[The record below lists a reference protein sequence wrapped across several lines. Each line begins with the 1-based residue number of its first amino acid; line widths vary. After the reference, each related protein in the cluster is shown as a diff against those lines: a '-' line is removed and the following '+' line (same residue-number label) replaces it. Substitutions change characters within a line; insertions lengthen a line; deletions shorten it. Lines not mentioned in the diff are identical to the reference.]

1 MTVNS
6 DVQPFLQRLEKAAD
20 LDDLQAL
27 IPGLRDTL
35 GVSHVV
41 YHWVSVDGGQFGFGS
56 YDPAWAQRY
65 QEMDYLRVDPVVLS
79 CYRSS
84 LPVDW
89 KRLDWSPRAARG
101 LMQDAGTF
109 GIGPMG
115 LSIPIRGPN
124 GQFAVFTVCS
134 TCSPERWDALIAER
148 EQDLLLLA
156 HYINAHALRIRNE
169 RAPEPVSLLSKRES
183 DALSLLSMGYARGH
197 AAERMGIS
205 EHTLRT
211 YIESG
216 RRKLGALNTVH
227 AVARALAEG
236 LIVTGGAVRGAEG
249 YWPGQEDVAPD
260 HEGRPVQ

>member
-1 MTVNS
+1 MTASS
-6 DVQPFLQRLEKAAD
+6 DVRPFLQRLEEAAD
-20 LDDLQAL
+20 LEDLQRL
-27 IPGLRDTL
+27 IPDLRDAL
-35 GVSHVV
+35 GVRHVV
-41 YHWVSVDGGQFGFGS
+41 YHWISVDGGQFGFGS

-65 QEMDYLRVDPVVLS
+65 QEMNYIRVDPVVLS
-79 CYRSS
+79 CFRSY

-89 KRLDWSPRAARG
+89 KRLDWSSKASRG
-101 LMQDAGTF
+101 LMRDAESF
-109 GIGPMG
+109 GIGPQG

-124 GQFAVFTVCS
+124 GQFAVFTICGACS
-134 TCSPERWDALIAER
+134 NSEWDALISER
-148 EQDLLLLA
+148 SDDLVLLA
-156 HYINAHALRIRNE
+156 HYTNAHALRIRNE

-227 AVARALAEG
+227 AVSRALAEG

-249 YWPGQEDVAPD
+249 DWPGQDDVASD
-260 HEGRPVQ
+260 GDERTVG